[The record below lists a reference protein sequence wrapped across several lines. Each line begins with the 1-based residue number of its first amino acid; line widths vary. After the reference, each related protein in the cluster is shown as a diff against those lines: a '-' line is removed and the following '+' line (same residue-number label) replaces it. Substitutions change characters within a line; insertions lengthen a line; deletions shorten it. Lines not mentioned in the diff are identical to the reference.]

1 MFEQEQGNLFYPF
14 WDIIFLVMKLKLTN
28 YRDQL
33 AQVYGVFI
41 ALGLIAY
48 FWIAKLLGFINI
60 PEFRLFNVVIQT
72 AGIYLACK
80 QFRQM
85 HAGSINYFRAMAI
98 GFIASL
104 TGTTIFV
111 VFLFI
116 LFQID
121 KELFESI
128 IRDEPLRPYLT
139 VYMATFA
146 VWTEGM
152 VSGTVATFLLTNI
165 MDSDQP

>member
-1 MFEQEQGNLFYPF
+1 MKFKVSDYPNRLPQ
-14 WDIIFLVMKLKLTN
+14 I
-28 YRDQL
+28 
-33 AQVYGVFI
+33 YGVLI

-48 FWIAKLLGFINI
+48 FWLANIFGFINI

-72 AGIYLACK
+72 AGIYQACK
-80 QFRQM
+80 QFRKM

-98 GFIASL
+98 GFITS
-104 TGTTIFV
+104 TIGTTLFAM
-111 VFLFI
+111 FLFV

-121 KELFESI
+121 KALFESI
-128 IRDEPLRPYLT
+128 IRDEPLRTYLT

>member
-1 MFEQEQGNLFYPF
+1 MTMKFKVSDYP
-14 WDIIFLVMKLKLTN
+14 DRLT
-28 YRDQL
+28 QI
-33 AQVYGVFI
+33 YGALI

-48 FWIAKLLGFINI
+48 FWLAKILGFINI

-80 QFRQM
+80 QFRQL

-98 GFIASL
+98 GFITS
-104 TGTTIFV
+104 TIGTTLFAM
-111 VFLFI
+111 FLFI

-121 KELFESI
+121 KPLFESI
-128 IRDEPLRPYLT
+128 IRDEPLRTYLT